1 MPQKPTPVGDS
12 LENVLSPPP
21 LSSEESDIPP
31 LPEPSPLSIIRITQ
45 VALEKL
51 YLLAQEVF
59 EVLHQPL
66 EVYALCLGE
75 DGIISD
81 LIIPQQN
88 VSFASIHIHSDNILA
103 LIPEI
108 QEKNLPILGWA
119 HSHANFGVFFSGTD
133 DSNQKVILAETA
145 NYREIEDKQRVKY
158 SYGITVNINRALYG
172 EVSTQF
178 ASGRIEHKKASFR
191 FYGGLPSSWDEK
203 TFRAY
208 IREQIRMK
216 VKTSSSYF
224 SHSHATPSD
233 PITIPPDEME
243 IIDEFLKI
251 KSRKIKRDKK
261 LLLKYARFRQ
271 SRKNTS
277 FTSDDSDSS
286 TNKNIH
292 K

>member
-1 MPQKPTPVGDS
+1 MSQKPTPVSDS
-12 LENVLSPPP
+12 LENVLSPPH
-21 LSSEESDIPP
+21 LSREHSDIPL

-81 LIIPQQN
+81 IIIPQQN

-119 HSHANFGVFFSGTD
+119 HSHANLSVFFSGTD

-145 NYREIEDKQRVKY
+145 NYREIEDTQRVKY
-158 SYGITVNINRALYG
+158 AYGITVNIHHALYG

-178 ASGRIEHKKASFR
+178 ASGRIEHKKASFS
-191 FYGGLPSSWDEK
+191 FYGGFPSSWDEK

-208 IREQIRMK
+208 IREQIQRK

-224 SHSHATPSD
+224 SHATPSD

-243 IIDEFLKI
+243 IIDEFLKT
-251 KSRKIKRDKK
+251 KSRKIRRDKK
-261 LLLKYARFRQ
+261 LLLKFERFRQ
-271 SRKNTS
+271 SHKRHS
-277 FTSDDSDSS
+277 STSDDSDSS
-286 TNKNIH
+286 PKKNIP

>member
-1 MPQKPTPVGDS
+1 MAEKPTPVSDS
-12 LENVLSPPP
+12 LENVLSPQLPF
-21 LSSEESDIPP
+21 SEESDIPL
-31 LPEPSPLSIIRITQ
+31 LPEPSPLSIIRISQ

-81 LIIPQQN
+81 ILIPQQN

-145 NYREIEDKQRVKY
+145 NYRETEDKQRVKY
-158 SYGITVNINRALYG
+158 TYGITVNIHRALYG

-216 VKTSSSYF
+216 VKTSYTYF
-224 SHSHATPSD
+224 SDSHISPSE

-243 IIDEFLKI
+243 IIDEFLKT

-261 LLLKYARFRQ
+261 LLLKFARFRLYHKQ
-271 SRKNTS
+271 RSSTAA
-277 FTSDDSDSS
+277 DSDNSL
-286 TNKNIH
+286 KKKIF

>member
-21 LSSEESDIPP
+21 LSSEESNIPL
-31 LPEPSPLSIIRITQ
+31 LPEPFPLSIIRITQ

-66 EVYALCLGE
+66 EVYALCFGE

-81 LIIPQQN
+81 ILIPQQY

-158 SYGITVNINRALYG
+158 TYGLTVNIHRALYG

-178 ASGRIEHKKASFR
+178 ASGRLEHKKASFSI
-191 FYGGLPSSWDEK
+191 YGGLPSSWDEK
-203 TFRAY
+203 KFRNY

-224 SHSHATPSD
+224 SHSHSTPAD

-261 LLLKYARFRQ
+261 ILLKFARFRLF
-271 SRKNTS
+271 RKKS
-277 FTSDDSDSS
+277 SSASDDSTSDSS
-286 TNKNIH
+286 LK
-292 K
+292 